1 MLNLEKQQRKLI
13 KLKEKAELCESREQ
27 AQVIIRKADKARRK
41 IERAH
46 VDS

>member
-1 MLNLEKQQRKLI
+1 MHVSQKAEAAL
-13 KLKEKAELCESREQ
+13 LKEKAELCESREQ